1 MADMEKLAESV
12 IRGHINAAAPFPPD
26 MKGQPGV
33 EELVNE
39 AVEEG
44 MSPDDILNNGLVVG
58 MDEVGRRFRENEY
71 FVPDVLIAAKALK
84 AGSEI
89 LKPLL
94 AESGAKPKGT
104 VLLGTVEGDMHDIG
118 KNLVGMMLEGSGFKV
133 VDLGV
138 NVSADKFSATLD
150 EEGEA
155 QIIALSALLTTTMV
169 NMKKTIEAVK
179 AKKADIKVIVGG
191 APVTDDFAKEIG
203 ADGYAPDASRAVDVA
218 KELVGA

>member
-12 IRGHINAAAPFPPD
+12 VRGHINADAPFPPD

-33 EELVNE
+33 EELTQE
-39 AVEEG
+39 AIDEG
-44 MSPDDILNNGLVVG
+44 MGPEDILNNGLVVG

-71 FVPDVLIAAKALK
+71 FVPDVLIAAKAMK
-84 AGSEI
+84 SGSDK

-94 AESGAKPKGT
+94 AESGAKAKGT
-104 VLLGTVEGDMHDIG
+104 VYLGTVEGDMHDIG
-118 KNLVGMMLEGSGFKV
+118 KNLVGMMLEGSGFNV

-138 NVSADKFSATLD
+138 NVTADKFVESLTD
-150 EEGEA
+150 DDS
-155 QIIALSALLTTTMV
+155 QIVALSALLTTTMV

-179 AKKADIKVIVGG
+179 AKNDAVKVMVGG
-191 APVTDDFAKEIG
+191 APVTDAFANEIG

-218 KELVGA
+218 KDLVGA